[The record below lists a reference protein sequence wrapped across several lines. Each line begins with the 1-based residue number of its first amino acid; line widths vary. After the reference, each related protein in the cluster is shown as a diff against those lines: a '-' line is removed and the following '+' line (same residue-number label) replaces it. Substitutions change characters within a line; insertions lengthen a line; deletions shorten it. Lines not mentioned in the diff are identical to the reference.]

1 MGLINGILIY
11 KYARRRANKRR
22 DRQDAR
28 EQETLGGSWDEE
40 ICDYCGR
47 TNEEHLDDT
56 EPCSRN
62 DFKDVVH
69 KSGWLIRNRGNTN
82 QQERKHYKCQYQ

>member
-28 EQETLGGSWDEE
+28 EHGCEQVMLSGSWSDV
-40 ICDYCGR
+40 ICVYCGR
-47 TNEEHLDDT
+47 TNEEHLDDE
-56 EPCSRN
+56 EPCS
-62 DFKDVVH
+62 
-69 KSGWLIRNRGNTN
+69 
-82 QQERKHYKCQYQ
+82 

>member
-22 DRQDAR
+22 DRQDAC
-28 EQETLGGSWDEE
+28 EQEAQEQEMLSGSWSDE

-56 EPCSRN
+56 DPCS
-62 DFKDVVH
+62 
-69 KSGWLIRNRGNTN
+69 
-82 QQERKHYKCQYQ
+82 

>member
-28 EQETLGGSWDEE
+28 EQEAAELEMLGGSWDEE

-47 TNEEHLDDT
+47 TNEEHLDDD
-56 EPCSRN
+56 EPCS
-62 DFKDVVH
+62 
-69 KSGWLIRNRGNTN
+69 
-82 QQERKHYKCQYQ
+82 